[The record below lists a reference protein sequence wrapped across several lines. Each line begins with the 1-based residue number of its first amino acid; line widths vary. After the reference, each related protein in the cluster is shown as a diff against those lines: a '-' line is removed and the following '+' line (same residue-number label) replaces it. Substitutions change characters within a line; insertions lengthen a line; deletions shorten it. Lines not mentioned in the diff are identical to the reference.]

1 MLGVRGMPHYY
12 SVSGSSSVHWETC
25 SVQVCQYAMTCCKNF
40 VGYTTAVRRKQDA
53 CLWQMDRVTH
63 CVMTDVL
70 WMKVGAQCHQ
80 YETVKVRWQHYMRCN
95 EKAEESAKFTV
106 WDKVPE
112 GSSLIFGDTQ
122 IPLQHNLE
130 VTESSF
136 STKNQFDPLSYF
148 NTSACDQ

>member
-1 MLGVRGMPHYY
+1 
-12 SVSGSSSVHWETC
+12 
-25 SVQVCQYAMTCCKNF
+25 
-40 VGYTTAVRRKQDA
+40 
-53 CLWQMDRVTH
+53 
-63 CVMTDVL
+63 
-70 WMKVGAQCHQ
+70 
-80 YETVKVRWQHYMRCN
+80 MRCN